1 MKYIYLSIIATLILK
16 VNLVGQAQGMM
27 TMPPSS
33 PIQGHHLELMKQFYN
48 GIALGNRV
56 RMRGFVD
63 FIFAY
68 QDEELW

>member
-1 MKYIYLSIIATLILK
+1 MKYIYLSIIATLIIK
-16 VNLVGQAQGMM
+16 VNLAGQAQGMM

-33 PIQGHHLELMKQFYN
+33 PNLEGTSLGANETISYN

-56 RMRGFVD
+56 RVRGFID

-68 QDEELW
+68 QDEE